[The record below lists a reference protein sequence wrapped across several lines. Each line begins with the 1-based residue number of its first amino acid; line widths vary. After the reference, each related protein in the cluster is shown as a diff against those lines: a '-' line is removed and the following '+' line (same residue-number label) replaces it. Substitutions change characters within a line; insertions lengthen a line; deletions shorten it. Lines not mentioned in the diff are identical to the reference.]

1 MLVIRTMCSGRIS
14 PHFIMKAF
22 QKGADGVL
30 IAACHLG
37 ECHYSKGNFIT
48 AKRVAVLKEMLKF
61 MGIGEE
67 RLRLEYI
74 ATSESDK
81 LSRVFTAFTEE
92 VRSMGPSPLTRKRTA
107 RG

>member
-1 MLVIRTMCSGRIS
+1 MCSGRVS
-14 PHFIMKAF
+14 PHFVLKAF
-22 QKGADGVL
+22 QKGADGVI

-37 ECHYSKGNFIT
+37 ECHYQKGNYLT
-48 AKRVAVLKEMLKF
+48 AKRVDVLRDMLKF
-61 MGIGEE
+61 VGIGED

-81 LSRVFTAFTEE
+81 LSRSFTSFTEQI
-92 VRSMGPSPLTRKRTA
+92 RTIGPSPIKRKEFA

>member
-1 MLVIRTMCSGRIS
+1 MCSGRVS

-37 ECHYSKGNFIT
+37 ECHYSKGNYLT
-48 AKRVAVLKEMLKF
+48 AKRVTVLKEMLKF
-61 MGIGEE
+61 MGIGAD

-81 LSRVFTAFTEE
+81 LFKVFTSFTEQ
-92 VRSMGPSPLTRKRTA
+92 VRGLGPSPLKGAAA

>member
-1 MLVIRTMCSGRIS
+1 MCSGRVS
-14 PHFIMKAF
+14 PHFVLKAF

-37 ECHYSKGNFIT
+37 ECHYSKGNFLT
-48 AKRVAVLKEMLKF
+48 AKRVTVLKEMLSLV
-61 MGIGEE
+61 GIGEG

-81 LSRVFTAFTEE
+81 LSRIFSSFAEE
-92 VRSMGPSPLTRKRTA
+92 IRTLGPSPIGKKEEL

>member
-1 MLVIRTMCSGRIS
+1 MCSGRVS

-37 ECHYSKGNFIT
+37 ECHYSKGNYLT
-48 AKRVAVLKEMLKF
+48 AKRVAVLKEMLGF
-61 MGIGEE
+61 MGIGGE

-74 ATSESDK
+74 ATSESAK
-81 LSRVFTAFTEE
+81 LSQVFTSFTEE
-92 VRSMGPSPLTRKRTA
+92 VRSLGPSPLKKEA
-107 RG
+107 GRG

>member
-1 MLVIRTMCSGRIS
+1 MCSGRVS
-14 PHFIMKAF
+14 PHFVLKAF

-37 ECHYSKGNFIT
+37 ECHYSKGNYIT
-48 AKRVAVLKEMLKF
+48 AKRVEVLKDMFKF
-61 MGIGEE
+61 LGINDE

-81 LSRVFTAFTEE
+81 LSKAFNSFAEQIRT
-92 VRSMGPSPLTRKRTA
+92 VGPSPLKRKEFA
-107 RG
+107 L

>member
-1 MLVIRTMCSGRIS
+1 MLVIRTMCSGRVS

-37 ECHYSKGNFIT
+37 ECHYSKGNYLT
-48 AKRVAVLKEMLKF
+48 AKRVAVLKEMLAF
-61 MGIGEE
+61 MGIGGE

-74 ATSESDK
+74 ATSESGK
-81 LSRVFTAFTEE
+81 LAQVFTSFTDH
-92 VRSMGPSPLTRKRTA
+92 VRGLGPSPLKGESA

>member
-1 MLVIRTMCSGRIS
+1 MCSGRVS
-14 PHFIMKAF
+14 PHFVLKAF

-37 ECHYSKGNFIT
+37 ECHYSKGNFMT
-48 AKRVAVLKEMLKF
+48 AKRVEVLKDMFKF
-61 MGIGEE
+61 LGINDE

-81 LSRVFTAFTEE
+81 LYRVFNNFTEHIK
-92 VRSMGPSPLTRKRTA
+92 SLGPSPLKRKVA
-107 RG
+107 ASG

>member
-1 MLVIRTMCSGRIS
+1 MCSGRVS

-37 ECHYSKGNFIT
+37 ECHYSKGNYLT
-48 AKRVAVLKEMLKF
+48 AKRVAVLKEMLAF
-61 MGIGEE
+61 MGIGGE

-74 ATSESDK
+74 ATSESGK
-81 LSRVFTAFTEE
+81 LAQVFELHGARAGSRPVPPEE
-92 VRSMGPSPLTRKRTA
+92 
-107 RG
+107 RGCSWIG